1 MVGGVTISNKPVESR
16 HKISQHLIHINSND
30 DFIIGQRMGR
40 DSSVASTLL
49 ATIRGGQS
57 NGIRA
62 AEVQFKIMNQLS
74 IGILEGIAVTLYAT
88 AMRLMV
94 VML

>member
-1 MVGGVTISNKPVESR
+1 MHALHT
-16 HKISQHLIHINSND
+16 LIHINSND

-40 DSSVASTLL
+40 DSSMASTLL

-62 AEVQFKIMNQLS
+62 AEVQFKITDQLS
-74 IGILEGIAVTLYAT
+74 IGILKGIAVTLYAT